1 MKQFIDEFHFDFAVL
16 LTVLTLFTGVVWALD
31 KWLLGPRRRAA
42 QGPVEGAM
50 DDDKPGAIVDFS
62 RSFFP
67 VILIVLLLRSFVAE
81 PFRIPSGSMIP
92 TLLIGDF
99 ILVDKF
105 SYGLRMPVGYWKA
118 VDLGE
123 PKRGDVVVFRYPLDQ
138 SKDFIKRL
146 VGLPGDRIE
155 YRNKTLYINGE
166 QQALEPDGV
175 YPTPGHRAGGVVEKY
190 TENLGGVRHAILINP
205 SDPARDGY
213 WIVPEGHYFMMGDN
227 RDGSDDSRRWG
238 FVPEHN
244 LVGHAFLIWMSWDG
258 VKNRPAFDR
267 IGDAVN

>member
-1 MKQFIDEFHFDFAVL
+1 MNQFFSDFHFDFAVL
-16 LTVLTLFTGVVWALD
+16 LTGLTVFTGAVWALD
-31 KWLLGPRRRAA
+31 KWWLGPRRMAT
-42 QGPVEGAM
+42 QGLGPGGEAPL
-50 DDDKPGAIVDFS
+50 DKPSAVVDFS

-67 VILIVLLLRSFVAE
+67 VILIVLVLRSFIAE

-105 SYGLRMPVGYWKA
+105 SYGLRMPVGFWKFMP
-118 VDLGE
+118 LGE
-123 PKRGDVVVFRYPLDQ
+123 PKRGQVVVFRYPVDP

-155 YRNKTLYINGE
+155 YRDKVLYINGE
-166 QQALEPDGV
+166 RQTQEPDGV
-175 YPTPGHRAGGVVEKY
+175 YPAPGPRAGVVEKY
-190 TENLGGVRHAILINP
+190 IENLGGVRHPIIINP
-205 SDPARDGY
+205 AYPARDGY

-227 RDGSDDSRRWG
+227 RDGSDDSRSWG

-244 LVGHAFLIWMSWDG
+244 LVGHAFFIWMSWDG
-258 VKNRPAFDR
+258 ARKRPAFDR
-267 IGDAVN
+267 IGDSVK